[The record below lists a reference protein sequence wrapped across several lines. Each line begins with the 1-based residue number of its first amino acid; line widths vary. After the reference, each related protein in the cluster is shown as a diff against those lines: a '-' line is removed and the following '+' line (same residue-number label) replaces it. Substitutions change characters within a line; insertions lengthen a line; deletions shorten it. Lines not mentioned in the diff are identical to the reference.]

1 MWRYLLRRI
10 LHSLGVIFA
19 AVAIVFAV
27 GRLVG
32 DPVRIVLGIEA
43 SEERV
48 AEVRSQLNL
57 DSPIPEQFG
66 SYIWNAAQG
75 NLGVSF
81 WQDVPALSL
90 VLERLPATFL
100 LAGVAVLFAVP
111 LGLVLGLIAAS
122 RPGSLIDRAVS
133 VISLSAVSIVEFWIA
148 LVLILVVAVQL
159 GILPTS
165 GFRSWEYV
173 ILPALALAYK
183 PMGRTAQMTRSSML
197 EELSKPYVRALVAR
211 GIPQKRIIGVHALK
225 NAALPI
231 ITVTGDDIAQL
242 LTGAIVIEVVFG
254 WPGIGSLMMQAFER
268 RDLPLVEASVLVIV
282 IVIVVMNLLIDL
294 AYIALNPK
302 IRL

>member
-133 VISLSAVSIVEFWIA
+133 AISLSAVSIVEFWIA

-183 PMGRTAQMTRSSML
+183 PMGRTAQMTRSSIL

-282 IVIVVMNLLIDL
+282 IVIVIMNLLIDL

>member
-133 VISLSAVSIVEFWIA
+133 AISLSAVSIVEFWIA

-183 PMGRTAQMTRSSML
+183 PMGRTAQMTRSSIL

>member
-43 SEERV
+43 SVERV

-183 PMGRTAQMTRSSML
+183 PMGRTAQMTRSSIL

>member
-1 MWRYLLRRI
+1 MWRYLLRRT

-19 AVAIVFAV
+19 AVAIVFV
-27 GRLVG
+27 IGRLVG

-66 SYIWNAAQG
+66 TYMWNAAQG
-75 NLGVSF
+75 NLGMSF

-90 VLERLPATFL
+90 VMERLPATFL

-122 RPGSLIDRAVS
+122 RPGSLVDRAVS
-133 VISLSAVSIVEFWIA
+133 AISLSAVSIVEFWIA

-159 GILPTS
+159 DLLPTS
-165 GFRSWEYV
+165 GFGSWEHV

-183 PMGRTAQMTRSSML
+183 PMGRTAQMTRSSIL
-197 EELSKPYVRALVAR
+197 EELSKPYVRALAAR
-211 GIPQKRIIGVHALK
+211 GIPQRRIIGVHALK

-254 WPGIGSLMMQAFER
+254 WPGIGSLMMQALER

-282 IVIVVMNLLIDL
+282 IVIVLVNLLIDL

-302 IRL
+302 VRL

>member
-1 MWRYLLRRI
+1 MWRYLMRRS
-10 LHSLGVIFA
+10 LHSLGVIFG
-19 AVAIVFAV
+19 AVAIVFVV

-57 DSPIPEQFG
+57 DSPIVEQFG
-66 SYIWNAAQG
+66 SYTWNALQG

-81 WQDVPALSL
+81 WQDVPALTL

-100 LAGVAVLFAVP
+100 LAGVAILFAVP
-111 LGLVLGLIAAS
+111 LGLALGLIAAS
-122 RPGSLIDRAVS
+122 RPGSWIDRAVS
-133 VISLSAVSIVEFWIA
+133 AVSLSAVSIVEFWIA
-148 LVLILVVAVQL
+148 LVLILVVAVRL
-159 GILPTS
+159 DLLPTS
-165 GFRSWEYV
+165 GYGSWEYV

-183 PMGRTAQMTRSSML
+183 PMGRTAQMTRSSLL
-197 EELSKPYVRALVAR
+197 EELSKPYVRALSAR
-211 GIPQKRIIGVHALK
+211 GIPPRRTIGIHALK

-242 LTGAIVIEVVFG
+242 LTGAIVIEVIFG
-254 WPGIGSLMMQAFER
+254 WPGIGSLMMQALER

-282 IVIVVMNLLIDL
+282 VVIVLMNLIIDL

-302 IRL
+302 VRL

>member
-183 PMGRTAQMTRSSML
+183 PMGRTAQMTRSSIL